1 MTLRKMT
8 GICCEHRTKHVRG
21 ENAKFLTGLVD
32 GTWSYRWAL
41 KGFRGFTYRALETVG
56 TKW

>member
-1 MTLRKMT
+1 MT
-8 GICCEHRTKHVRG
+8 GICCEHRTKHLRG